1 MLSISRMVNCRIEK
15 AARAILVVATIAVG
29 VLAVSMSADLEL
41 RDAIGTGDIAA
52 LSASSGQTA
61 K

>member
-1 MLSISRMVNCRIEK
+1 MVNCRIEK

-29 VLAVSMSADLEL
+29 VLAVSMSADLDL
-41 RDAIGTGDIAA
+41 RDAAGTGGIAA
-52 LSASSGQTA
+52 ISASSGQVL

>member
-1 MLSISRMVNCRIEK
+1 MVNCRIEK

-41 RDAIGTGDIAA
+41 RDAVGTGDIAA
-52 LSASSGQTA
+52 LSVSSGQTA